1 MTTQIKLGEITV
13 DVERKDIKNVH
24 LSVNPP
30 DGRVRISAPLR
41 MSVDTVRVFVITKL
55 GWIKRQQQKLQE
67 QEREPPRECI
77 DRESHYLWGKRYL
90 LKIVEKD
97 AVPFITIK
105 HNKIV
110 LRIRP
115 GTSDE
120 QKQFVLA
127 EWYRE
132 QLKETVP
139 GLVAKWEALLGVK
152 VDKVF
157 YRRMKTKWGSCNHY
171 ARHIRINTEL
181 AKKPPECLEYV
192 VMHEMTH
199 LLEPSHNSRFISLID
214 QFMPKWKFY
223 KNELNRSPLGHEEWG
238 C

>member
-13 DVERKDIKNVH
+13 DVERKDLKNVH

>member
-41 MSVDTVRVFVITKL
+41 MSVDTIRVFVITKL

>member
-1 MTTQIKLGEITV
+1 M
-13 DVERKDIKNVH
+13 
-24 LSVNPP
+24 
-30 DGRVRISAPLR
+30 
-41 MSVDTVRVFVITKL
+41 
-55 GWIKRQQQKLQE
+55 
-67 QEREPPRECI
+67 
-77 DRESHYLWGKRYL
+77 
-90 LKIVEKD
+90 
-97 AVPFITIK
+97 
-105 HNKIV
+105 